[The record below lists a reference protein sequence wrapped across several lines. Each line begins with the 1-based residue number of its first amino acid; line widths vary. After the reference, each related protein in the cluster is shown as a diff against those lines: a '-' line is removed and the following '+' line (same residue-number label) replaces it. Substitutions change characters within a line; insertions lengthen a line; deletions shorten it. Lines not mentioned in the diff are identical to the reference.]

1 MNDFP
6 NSHFKNVPLEKAY
19 RLLTHGA
26 TVLVSAQH
34 KQQRDVMAAAWACAL
49 EFKPAK
55 VTVVLDKST
64 MTRQIIEQSGY
75 FVLQVPTYKQID
87 LVYQLGTTSLHDMPN
102 KLEKSGVNL
111 FYLEDSEQ
119 PLVADCSA
127 WLVCKL
133 IPEPHNQQAHDLFIG
148 EVISAWADD
157 RIFRDGHW
165 HFQDADPEWRSLHHV
180 AGGNFYLIGEE
191 VSVQD
196 RLKSP

>member
-34 KQQRDVMAAAWACAL
+34 EQQRDVMAA
-49 EFKPAK
+49 
-55 VTVVLDKST
+55 
-64 MTRQIIEQSGY
+64 
-75 FVLQVPTYKQID
+75 
-87 LVYQLGTTSLHDMPN
+87 
-102 KLEKSGVNL
+102 
-111 FYLEDSEQ
+111 
-119 PLVADCSA
+119 
-127 WLVCKL
+127 
-133 IPEPHNQQAHDLFIG
+133 
-148 EVISAWADD
+148 AWADD